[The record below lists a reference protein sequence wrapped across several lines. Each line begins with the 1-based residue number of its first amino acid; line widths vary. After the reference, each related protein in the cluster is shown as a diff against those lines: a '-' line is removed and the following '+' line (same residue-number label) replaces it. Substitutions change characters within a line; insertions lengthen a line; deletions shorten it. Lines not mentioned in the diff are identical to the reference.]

1 MGVMDVIVSS
11 GSTMMAGGLE
21 PLCLGKF
28 TENLKM
34 EKQRTGAPYPKIIR
48 MFVSR
53 GVPGIMAGAVPWG
66 VLLGSSKG
74 LFFGLGKATG
84 EAVLPPWI
92 SGKKRAVALG
102 AFAGAFQGVGIAPFL
117 LASTRVNQA
126 IAQGNQAATS
136 LGYSFTILGDVIR
149 KEGVQVLTRGMGTNA
164 FKRALDWVVRF
175 YIRETLVEP
184 IKARKSKGLKAGQ
197 KVQLSDWDKL
207 WTSLAAGG
215 ISVYVSTPLDRL
227 LPLLQ
232 QRDSSKDTVTLLK
245 EQFKGGLPKLYAGAV
260 ARSAHAALH
269 VCFLMFVGDKIKALF
284 KENNN
289 NKKKKKKK
297 NKKNKNVVNGT

>member
-1 MGVMDVIVSS
+1 MGAMDVIIAS
-11 GSTMMAGGLE
+11 GSTMMAGGIE
-21 PLCLGKF
+21 PLALGKF

-48 MFVSR
+48 MFASR

-74 LFFGLGKATG
+74 LFFGLGKACG
-84 EAVLPPWI
+84 ESVLPPSI
-92 SGKKRAVALG
+92 QGKSRAVSLG

-126 IAQGNQAATS
+126 IAQGNKQATS
-136 LGYSFTILGDVIR
+136 LSYSFTILGNVIR
-149 KEGVQVLTRGMGTNA
+149 TEGTQAITRGMGTNA

-175 YIRETLVEP
+175 YIRETLCDP
-184 IKARKSKGLKAGQ
+184 IRERRSKGLKPGE
-197 KVQLSDWDKL
+197 KVKLTDIDKL

-232 QRDSSKDTVTLLK
+232 QRDSTKTTMELFK

-269 VCFLMFVGDKIKALF
+269 VCFLMFVGDKIKQMF
-284 KENNN
+284 
-289 NKKKKKKK
+289 NK
-297 NKKNKNVVNGT
+297 

>member
-1 MGVMDVIVSS
+1 MTFLDLVVSS
-11 GSTMMAGGLE
+11 GSTMIAGGIE
-21 PLCLGKF
+21 PLALGKF

-48 MFVSR
+48 MFASR

-74 LFFGLGKATG
+74 LFFGLGKAAG
-84 EAVLPPWI
+84 EAVLPG
-92 SGKKRAVALG
+92 SLQGKYREVAKG
-102 AFAGAFQGVGIAPFL
+102 GFAGAFQGVGIAPFL

-136 LGYSFTILGDVIR
+136 LSYSFTILGNVI
-149 KEGVQVLTRGMGTNA
+149 KNEGFQAITRGMGTNA

-175 YIRETLVEP
+175 YIRESLTDP
-184 IKARKSKGLKAGQ
+184 IKARRAKSLKPGE
-197 KVQLSDWDKL
+197 KVQLTDVDKL

-232 QRDSSKDTVTLLK
+232 QRDSSKTTVELLR
-245 EQFKGGLPKLYAGAV
+245 EQFKGGMSKIYAGAV

-269 VCFLMFVGDKIKALF
+269 VCFLMYVGEKIKSAF
-284 KENNN
+284 KN
-289 NKKKKKKK
+289 
-297 NKKNKNVVNGT
+297 